1 MSDRRRLRPLAAL
14 RRFRR
19 RENGSLLIF
28 GLFLFATFF
37 LMSGLAV
44 DLMRIENRRAW
55 LSNTLDRCTL
65 NAAAL
70 RQTLD
75 PATVVRDCM
84 NREGLLPHLTN
95 VTVTS
100 AGVTRSVEARGDINL
115 RTLFIDSA
123 GVPNVN
129 AGARSRAAQGAGNV
143 EIVLALD
150 VSGSMSSGGRMAAL
164 RTAAQNFVTTVLS
177 NTSGNVSVAI
187 VPYNGQVN
195 LGPALASKFNITHR
209 SGLGVTVN
217 GDMSTGNCV
226 DFPPETFTSTGIPRS
241 LPLPSSG
248 WFDGNTGDTSVNSTV
263 NGQIMRPLASNVF
276 CRLST
281 RNIIRLH
288 DNNITNLHT
297 YINNLVPDGGTA
309 INLGMKWA
317 AALVDP
323 QARSIINEFVADGT
337 IPAVFR
343 DRPGN
348 FMTNTSM
355 KVIVLMTD
363 GENAF
368 DVRLRDPYR
377 VGPSPIFLGTDG
389 FLSIRHTTGRP
400 PAAGSN
406 EFWVPQRDPDG
417 NASNGVQGEWRA
429 TAWGGTPTTLGRQL
443 TWQEVWQLTTPG
455 WVAWQMY
462 ARALALTTNDM
473 PGISATWRNNF
484 RQRRGAVTT
493 APDLDNELSQI
504 CTATKQ
510 QGVLIYGVAFSTSTQ
525 GINTIRNCASSA
537 LHFFDSTNST
547 ALNAAFQSIATN
559 ITTLRLV
566 N

>member
-187 VPYNGQVN
+187 VPYNG
-195 LGPALASKFNITHR
+195 PALASKFNITHR

-309 INLGMKWA
+309 INGSRNVPA
-317 AALVDP
+317 
-323 QARSIINEFVADGT
+323 GT
-337 IPAVFR
+337 
-343 DRPGN
+343 
-348 FMTNTSM
+348 TS
-355 KVIVLMTD
+355 
-363 GENAF
+363 
-368 DVRLRDPYR
+368 LR
-377 VGPSPIFLGTDG
+377 
-389 FLSIRHTTGRP
+389 
-400 PAAGSN
+400 
-406 EFWVPQRDPDG
+406 
-417 NASNGVQGEWRA
+417 
-429 TAWGGTPTTLGRQL
+429 
-443 TWQEVWQLTTPG
+443 
-455 WVAWQMY
+455 
-462 ARALALTTNDM
+462 
-473 PGISATWRNNF
+473 
-484 RQRRGAVTT
+484 
-493 APDLDNELSQI
+493 
-504 CTATKQ
+504 
-510 QGVLIYGVAFSTSTQ
+510 
-525 GINTIRNCASSA
+525 
-537 LHFFDSTNST
+537 
-547 ALNAAFQSIATN
+547 
-559 ITTLRLV
+559 
-566 N
+566 